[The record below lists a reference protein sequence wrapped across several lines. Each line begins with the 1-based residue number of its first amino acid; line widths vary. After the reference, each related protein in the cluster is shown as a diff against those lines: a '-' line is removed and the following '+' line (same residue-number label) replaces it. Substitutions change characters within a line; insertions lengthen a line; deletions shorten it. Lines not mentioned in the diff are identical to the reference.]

1 MARPV
6 TPVPGCA
13 MLRRMPADTMAN
25 QARRSR
31 NGPSARA
38 WLAGVLNLLVPGL
51 GIIYLGRA
59 WTGLIVGL
67 IFAAFANLALWAV
80 LLIPDDLPD
89 WGPPLALGLAAGA
102 YVGCQVNFV
111 KSSRDRQKCAQEAVR
126 RSALAAVGQALECGD
141 FNAAQA
147 ALEPVRHLASQ
158 DLLVAYR
165 LAQVLTGLGDAQ
177 AACAA
182 WRQVKTL
189 DRHRIYRDE
198 WQTDASEALHSFA
211 AAAQQAPPSAHQS
224 DLRRFLGR

>member
-1 MARPV
+1 MPTARKTSRAFMARPV

-89 WGPPLALGLAAGA
+89 EKEAPHRHF
-102 YVGCQVNFV
+102 CQ
-111 KSSRDRQKCAQEAVR
+111 
-126 RSALAAVGQALECGD
+126 
-141 FNAAQA
+141 
-147 ALEPVRHLASQ
+147 
-158 DLLVAYR
+158 
-165 LAQVLTGLGDAQ
+165 
-177 AACAA
+177 
-182 WRQVKTL
+182 
-189 DRHRIYRDE
+189 
-198 WQTDASEALHSFA
+198 
-211 AAAQQAPPSAHQS
+211 
-224 DLRRFLGR
+224 